1 MKQMY
6 LYFYLLFELIYK
18 HIMNLKEKVQ
28 ELFAKYNINLSVAE
42 EVVEVKQ
49 MTEGILEDGSS
60 IYTDSDAWA
69 VGVRV
74 LVKDAEGNDA
84 PLMDGEYKLADG
96 SSIVVA
102 EGVIAEIKPMEE
114 EPKVE
119 VEVEAETTEVVEQS
133 TEMNSEFEAILNVVS
148 NLEKE
153 IATLKAEKENL
164 SAQVTKLSAQPAVD
178 SVKTE
183 FKKAQKQVE
192 APAKSF
198 KKMTYEERFA
208 YNLSKNK

>member
-1 MKQMY
+1 M
-6 LYFYLLFELIYK
+6 FYLLTELIYK

-28 ELFAKYNINLSVAE
+28 ELFAKYNISLSVSE

-96 SSIVVA
+96 STIVVT

-119 VEVEAETTEVVEQS
+119 VEVEAESTEVVEQS
-133 TEMNSEFEAILNVVS
+133 TEMNAEFEAILNVVA

-208 YNLSKNK
+208 YNLNKNK

>member
-28 ELFAKYNINLSVAE
+28 ELFAKYNISLSVSE

-69 VGVRV
+69 IGVRV
-74 LVKDAEGNDA
+74 MIKDAEGNDA
-84 PLMDGEYKLADG
+84 PLVDGEYKLADG

-119 VEVEAETTEVVEQS
+119 IEVEAETAEVVEQS
-133 TEMNSEFEAILNVVS
+133 TEMNAEFEAILNVVA

-208 YNLSKNK
+208 YNLSKHK

>member
-6 LYFYLLFELIYK
+6 VYFYLLFELIYK

-28 ELFAKYNINLSVAE
+28 ELFAKYNISLSVSE

-84 PLMDGEYKLADG
+84 PLVDGEYKLADG

-119 VEVEAETTEVVEQS
+119 VEVEAEATEVVEQS
-133 TEMNSEFEAILNVVS
+133 TEMNAEFEAILNVVA

-164 SAQVTKLSAQPAVD
+164 SAQVTKLSAQPAIE

-183 FKKAQKQVE
+183 FKKAPKQVE
-192 APAKSF
+192 APTKSF

-208 YNLSKNK
+208 YNLSKHK

>member
-1 MKQMY
+1 
-6 LYFYLLFELIYK
+6 
-18 HIMNLKEKVQ
+18 MNLKEKVQ
-28 ELFAKYNINLSVAE
+28 ELFAKYNVNLSVSE

-49 MTEGILEDGSS
+49 MTEGILQDGSS

-84 PLMDGEYKLADG
+84 PLMDGEYILADG
-96 SSIVVA
+96 STIVVA

-119 VEVEAETTEVVEQS
+119 VEVEATEVVEQS
-133 TEMNSEFEAILNVVS
+133 TEMNAEFEAILNVVA

-164 SAQVTKLSAQPAVD
+164 SAQVTKLSAQPAVE

-183 FKKAQKQVE
+183 FKKAVKEV
-192 APAKSF
+192 PSKSF
-198 KKMTYEERFA
+198 KQMTYEERFA
-208 YNLSKNK
+208 YNLNKNK

>member
-1 MKQMY
+1 
-6 LYFYLLFELIYK
+6 
-18 HIMNLKEKVQ
+18 MNLKEKVQ

-74 LVKDAEGNDA
+74 MIKDAEGNDA
-84 PLMDGEYKLADG
+84 PLVDGEYKLADG

-119 VEVEAETTEVVEQS
+119 IEVEAETTEVVEQS
-133 TEMNSEFEAILNVVS
+133 TEMNAEFEAILNVVA

-153 IATLKAEKENL
+153 ITTLKAEKENL

-208 YNLSKNK
+208 YNLSKHK

>member
-6 LYFYLLFELIYK
+6 VYFYLLFELIYK

-28 ELFAKYNINLSVAE
+28 ELFAKYNINLSVSE

-74 LVKDAEGNDA
+74 MIKDAEGNDA
-84 PLMDGEYKLADG
+84 PLVDGEYKLADG

-119 VEVEAETTEVVEQS
+119 VEVEAETAEVVEQS
-133 TEMNSEFEAILNVVS
+133 TEMNAEFEAILNVVA

-178 SVKTE
+178 SVKAE

-192 APAKSF
+192 APTKSF

-208 YNLSKNK
+208 YNLSKHK

>member
-6 LYFYLLFELIYK
+6 VYFYLLFELIYK

-74 LVKDAEGNDA
+74 MIKDAEGNDA
-84 PLMDGEYKLADG
+84 PLVDGEYKLADG
-96 SSIVVA
+96 SLIVVS

-119 VEVEAETTEVVEQS
+119 VEVEAEATEVVEQS
-133 TEMNSEFEAILNVVS
+133 TEMNAEFEAILNVVA

-164 SAQVTKLSAQPAVD
+164 SAQVTKLSAQPAIE

-183 FKKAQKQVE
+183 FKKAPKQVE
-192 APAKSF
+192 APTKSF

-208 YNLSKNK
+208 YNLSKHK

>member
-1 MKQMY
+1 M
-6 LYFYLLFELIYK
+6 FYLLTELIYK

-28 ELFAKYNINLSVAE
+28 ELFAKYNVNLSVSE

-84 PLMDGEYKLADG
+84 PLIDGEYKLADG
-96 SSIVVA
+96 STIVVT

-119 VEVEAETTEVVEQS
+119 VEVEAEATEVVEQS
-133 TEMNSEFEAILNVVS
+133 TEMNAEFEAILNVVA

-164 SAQVTKLSAQPAVD
+164 SAQVTKLSAQPAVE

-183 FKKAQKQVE
+183 FKKAVKE
-192 APAKSF
+192 APSKSF
-198 KKMTYEERFA
+198 KQMTYEERFA
-208 YNLSKNK
+208 YNLNKNK

>member
-1 MKQMY
+1 M
-6 LYFYLLFELIYK
+6 FYLLIELIYK

-28 ELFAKYNINLSVAE
+28 ELFAKYNVNLSVSE

-84 PLMDGEYKLADG
+84 PLLDGEYKLADG
-96 SSIVVA
+96 STIVVT

-119 VEVEAETTEVVEQS
+119 VEIETSTEVEQS
-133 TEMNSEFEAILNVVS
+133 TDSMNAEFEAILNVVA

-164 SAQVTKLSAQPAVD
+164 SAQVTKLSAQPAVE

-183 FKKAQKQVE
+183 FKKAVKE
-192 APAKSF
+192 APSKSF
-198 KKMTYEERFA
+198 KQMTYEERFA
-208 YNLSKNK
+208 YNLNKNK

>member
-6 LYFYLLFELIYK
+6 VYFYLLFELIYK

-74 LVKDAEGNDA
+74 MIKDAEGNDA
-84 PLMDGEYKLADG
+84 PLVDGEYKLADG

-119 VEVEAETTEVVEQS
+119 VEIETSTEVEQS
-133 TEMNSEFEAILNVVS
+133 TDSMNAEFEAILNVVA

-164 SAQVTKLSAQPAVD
+164 SAQVTKLSAQPAVE

-183 FKKAQKQVE
+183 FKKAVKE
-192 APAKSF
+192 APKKSF
-198 KKMTYEERFA
+198 KQMTYEERFA
-208 YNLSKNK
+208 YNLNKNK

>member
-1 MKQMY
+1 M
-6 LYFYLLFELIYK
+6 FYLLIELIYK

-28 ELFAKYNINLSVAE
+28 ELFAKYNISLSVSE

-96 SSIVVA
+96 STIVVT
-102 EGVIAEIKPMEE
+102 EGVIAEIKPMVE
-114 EPKVE
+114 EPEVE
-119 VEVEAETTEVVEQS
+119 VEVEAEATEVVEQS
-133 TEMNSEFEAILNVVS
+133 TEMNAEFEAILNVVA

-164 SAQVTKLSAQPAVD
+164 SAQVTKLSAQPAVE

-183 FKKAQKQVE
+183 FKKAVKE
-192 APAKSF
+192 APSKSF
-198 KKMTYEERFA
+198 KQMTYEERFA
-208 YNLSKNK
+208 YNLNKNK

>member
-6 LYFYLLFELIYK
+6 VYFYLLFELIYK

-28 ELFAKYNINLSVAE
+28 ELFAKYNVNLSVSE

-74 LVKDAEGNDA
+74 MVKDAEGNDA
-84 PLMDGEYKLADG
+84 PLVDGEYKLADG

-119 VEVEAETTEVVEQS
+119 VEVEAEATEVVEQS
-133 TEMNSEFEAILNVVS
+133 TEMNAEFEAILNVVA

-178 SVKTE
+178 SVKAE

-208 YNLSKNK
+208 YNLSKHK

>member
-1 MKQMY
+1 M
-6 LYFYLLFELIYK
+6 FYLLTELIYK
-18 HIMNLKEKVQ
+18 HIMNLKQKVQ
-28 ELFAKYNINLSVAE
+28 ELFAKYNVNLSVSE

-96 SSIVVA
+96 STIVVT
-102 EGVIAEIKPMEE
+102 EGMIAEIKPMEE

-119 VEVEAETTEVVEQS
+119 VEVEAEATEVVEQS
-133 TEMNSEFEAILNVVS
+133 TEMNAEFEAILNVVA

-164 SAQVTKLSAQPAVD
+164 SAQVTKLSAQPAVE

-183 FKKAQKQVE
+183 FKKAVKE
-192 APAKSF
+192 APSKSF
-198 KKMTYEERFA
+198 KQMTYEERFA
-208 YNLSKNK
+208 YNLNKNK

>member
-1 MKQMY
+1 M
-6 LYFYLLFELIYK
+6 FYLLIELIYK

-28 ELFAKYNINLSVAE
+28 ELFAKYNVNLSVSE

-96 SSIVVA
+96 STIVVT

-119 VEVEAETTEVVEQS
+119 VEVEAESTEVVEQS
-133 TEMNSEFEAILNVVS
+133 TEMNAEFEAILNVVA

-164 SAQVTKLSAQPAVD
+164 SAQVTKLSAQPAVE

-183 FKKAQKQVE
+183 FKKAVKE
-192 APAKSF
+192 APSKSF
-198 KKMTYEERFA
+198 KQMTYEERFA
-208 YNLSKNK
+208 YNLNKNK

>member
-1 MKQMY
+1 
-6 LYFYLLFELIYK
+6 
-18 HIMNLKEKVQ
+18 MNLKEKVQ
-28 ELFAKYNINLSVAE
+28 ELFAKYNISLSVSE

-74 LVKDAEGNDA
+74 MIKDAEGNDA
-84 PLMDGEYKLADG
+84 PLVDGEYKLADG
-96 SSIVVA
+96 SLIVVS

-119 VEVEAETTEVVEQS
+119 VEVEAEATEVVEQS
-133 TEMNSEFEAILNVVS
+133 TEMNAEFEAILNVVA

-164 SAQVTKLSAQPAVD
+164 SAQVTKLSAQPAIE
-178 SVKTE
+178 SVKAE
-183 FKKAQKQVE
+183 FKKAPKQVE
-192 APAKSF
+192 APTKSF

-208 YNLSKNK
+208 YNLSKHK

>member
-1 MKQMY
+1 MKQIYVM
-6 LYFYLLFELIYK
+6 FYLLIELIYK

-28 ELFAKYNINLSVAE
+28 ELFAKYNVNLSVSE

-96 SSIVVA
+96 STIVVT
-102 EGVIAEIKPMEE
+102 EGMIAEIKPMEE

-119 VEVEAETTEVVEQS
+119 VEVEAESTEVVEQS
-133 TEMNSEFEAILNVVS
+133 TEMNAEFEAILNVVA

-164 SAQVTKLSAQPAVD
+164 SAQVTKLSAQPAVE

-183 FKKAQKQVE
+183 FKKAVKE
-192 APAKSF
+192 APSKSF
-198 KKMTYEERFA
+198 KQMTYEERFA
-208 YNLSKNK
+208 YNLNKNK

>member
-1 MKQMY
+1 M
-6 LYFYLLFELIYK
+6 FYLLIELIYK

-28 ELFAKYNINLSVAE
+28 ELFAKYNISLSVSE

-96 SSIVVA
+96 STIVVT
-102 EGVIAEIKPMEE
+102 EGVIAEIKPIEE

-119 VEVEAETTEVVEQS
+119 VEVEAEATEVVEQS
-133 TEMNSEFEAILNVVS
+133 TEMNAEFEAILNVVA

-164 SAQVTKLSAQPAVD
+164 SAQVTKLSAQPAVE

-183 FKKAQKQVE
+183 FKKAVKE
-192 APAKSF
+192 APSKSF
-198 KKMTYEERFA
+198 KQMTYEERFA
-208 YNLSKNK
+208 YNLNKNK

>member
-1 MKQMY
+1 M
-6 LYFYLLFELIYK
+6 FYLLTELIYK
-18 HIMNLKEKVQ
+18 HIMNLKQKVQ
-28 ELFAKYNINLSVAE
+28 ELFAKYNVNLSVSE

-96 SSIVVA
+96 STIVVT

-119 VEVEAETTEVVEQS
+119 VEVEAEATEVVEQS
-133 TEMNSEFEAILNVVS
+133 TEMNAEFEAILNVVA

-164 SAQVTKLSAQPAVD
+164 SAQVTKLSAQPAVE

-183 FKKAQKQVE
+183 FKKAVKE
-192 APAKSF
+192 APSKSF
-198 KKMTYEERFA
+198 KQMTYEERFA
-208 YNLSKNK
+208 YNLNKNK

>member
-6 LYFYLLFELIYK
+6 VYFYLLFELIYK

-28 ELFAKYNINLSVAE
+28 ELFAKYNISLSVSE

-74 LVKDAEGNDA
+74 MIKDAEGNDA
-84 PLMDGEYKLADG
+84 PLVDGEYKLADG
-96 SSIVVA
+96 SLIVVS

-119 VEVEAETTEVVEQS
+119 VEVEAEATEVVEQS
-133 TEMNSEFEAILNVVS
+133 TEMNAEFEAILNVVA

-164 SAQVTKLSAQPAVD
+164 SAQVTKLSAQPAIE

-183 FKKAQKQVE
+183 FKKAPKQVE
-192 APAKSF
+192 APTKSF

-208 YNLSKNK
+208 YNLSKHK

>member
-1 MKQMY
+1 M
-6 LYFYLLFELIYK
+6 FYLLIELIYK

-28 ELFAKYNINLSVAE
+28 ELFAKYNISLSVSE

-96 SSIVVA
+96 STIVVT

-119 VEVEAETTEVVEQS
+119 VEVEAESTEVVEQS
-133 TEMNSEFEAILNVVS
+133 TEMNAEFEAILNVVA

-164 SAQVTKLSAQPAVD
+164 SAQVTKLSAQPAVE

-183 FKKAQKQVE
+183 FKKAVKE
-192 APAKSF
+192 APSKSF
-198 KKMTYEERFA
+198 KQMTYEERFA
-208 YNLSKNK
+208 YNLNKNK

>member
-1 MKQMY
+1 M
-6 LYFYLLFELIYK
+6 FYLLTELIYK

-28 ELFAKYNINLSVAE
+28 ELFAKYNISLSVSE

-96 SSIVVA
+96 STIVVT

-119 VEVEAETTEVVEQS
+119 VEVEAEATEVVEQS
-133 TEMNSEFEAILNVVS
+133 TEMNAEFEAILNVVA

-153 IATLKAEKENL
+153 IASLKAEKENL
-164 SAQVTKLSAQPAVD
+164 SAQVTKLSAQPAVE

-183 FKKAQKQVE
+183 FKKAVKE
-192 APAKSF
+192 APSKSF
-198 KKMTYEERFA
+198 KQMTYEERFA
-208 YNLSKNK
+208 YNLNKNK

>member
-1 MKQMY
+1 MKQIYVM
-6 LYFYLLFELIYK
+6 FYLLTELIYK

-28 ELFAKYNINLSVAE
+28 ELFAKYNISLSVSE

-96 SSIVVA
+96 STIVVT

-119 VEVEAETTEVVEQS
+119 VEVEAESTEVVEQS
-133 TEMNSEFEAILNVVS
+133 TEMNAEFEAILNVVA

-164 SAQVTKLSAQPAVD
+164 SAQVTKLSAQPAVE

-183 FKKAQKQVE
+183 FKKAVKE
-192 APAKSF
+192 APSKSF
-198 KKMTYEERFA
+198 KQMTYEERFA
-208 YNLSKNK
+208 YNLNKNK

>member
-1 MKQMY
+1 MKQIYVM
-6 LYFYLLFELIYK
+6 FYLLTELIYK

-28 ELFAKYNINLSVAE
+28 ELFAKYNVNLSVSE

-84 PLMDGEYKLADG
+84 PLVDGEYKLADG
-96 SSIVVA
+96 STIVVT

-119 VEVEAETTEVVEQS
+119 VEVEAEATEVVEQS
-133 TEMNSEFEAILNVVS
+133 TEMNAEFEAILNVVA

-164 SAQVTKLSAQPAVD
+164 SAQVTKLSAQPAVE

-183 FKKAQKQVE
+183 FKKAVKE
-192 APAKSF
+192 APSKSF
-198 KKMTYEERFA
+198 KQMTYEERFA
-208 YNLSKNK
+208 YNLNKNK

>member
-1 MKQMY
+1 M
-6 LYFYLLFELIYK
+6 FYLLTELIYK

-28 ELFAKYNINLSVAE
+28 ELFAKYNISLSVSE

-96 SSIVVA
+96 STIVVT

-119 VEVEAETTEVVEQS
+119 VEVEAEATEVVEQS
-133 TEMNSEFEAILNVVS
+133 TEMNAEFEAILNVVA

-164 SAQVTKLSAQPAVD
+164 SAQVTKLSAQPAVE

-183 FKKAQKQVE
+183 FKKAVKE
-192 APAKSF
+192 APSKSF
-198 KKMTYEERFA
+198 KQMTYEERFA
-208 YNLSKNK
+208 YNLNKNK

>member
-1 MKQMY
+1 M
-6 LYFYLLFELIYK
+6 FYLLTELIYK

-28 ELFAKYNINLSVAE
+28 ELFAKYNISLSVSE

-96 SSIVVA
+96 STIVVT

-119 VEVEAETTEVVEQS
+119 VEIETSTEVEQS
-133 TEMNSEFEAILNVVS
+133 TDSMNAEFEAILNVVA

-164 SAQVTKLSAQPAVD
+164 SAQVTKLSAQPAVE

-183 FKKAQKQVE
+183 FKKAVKE
-192 APAKSF
+192 APSKSF
-198 KKMTYEERFA
+198 KQMTYEERFA
-208 YNLSKNK
+208 YNLNKNK

>member
-1 MKQMY
+1 
-6 LYFYLLFELIYK
+6 
-18 HIMNLKEKVQ
+18 MNLKQKVQ
-28 ELFAKYNINLSVAE
+28 ELFAKYNVNLSVSE

-96 SSIVVA
+96 STIVVT

-119 VEVEAETTEVVEQS
+119 VEIETSTEVEQS
-133 TEMNSEFEAILNVVS
+133 TDSMNAEFEAILNVVA

-164 SAQVTKLSAQPAVD
+164 SAQVTKLSAQPAVE

-183 FKKAQKQVE
+183 FKKAVKE
-192 APAKSF
+192 APSKSF
-198 KKMTYEERFA
+198 KQMTYEERFA
-208 YNLSKNK
+208 YNLNKNK

>member
-1 MKQMY
+1 MKQIYVM
-6 LYFYLLFELIYK
+6 FYLLTELIYK

-28 ELFAKYNINLSVAE
+28 ELFAKYNISLSVSE

-96 SSIVVA
+96 STIVVT

-119 VEVEAETTEVVEQS
+119 VEVEAEATEVVEQS
-133 TEMNSEFEAILNVVS
+133 TEMNAEFEAILNVVA

-164 SAQVTKLSAQPAVD
+164 SAQVTKLSAQPAVE

-183 FKKAQKQVE
+183 FKKAVKE
-192 APAKSF
+192 APSKSF
-198 KKMTYEERFA
+198 KQMTYEERFA
-208 YNLSKNK
+208 YNLNKNK

>member
-1 MKQMY
+1 M
-6 LYFYLLFELIYK
+6 FYLLIELIYK

-28 ELFAKYNINLSVAE
+28 ELFAKYNISLSVSE

-84 PLMDGEYKLADG
+84 PLLDGEYKLADG
-96 SSIVVA
+96 STIVVT

-119 VEVEAETTEVVEQS
+119 VEVEAEATEVVEQS
-133 TEMNSEFEAILNVVS
+133 TEMNAEFEAILNVVA

-164 SAQVTKLSAQPAVD
+164 SAQVTKLSAQPAVE

-183 FKKAQKQVE
+183 FKKAVKE
-192 APAKSF
+192 APSKSF
-198 KKMTYEERFA
+198 KQMTYEERFA
-208 YNLSKNK
+208 YNLNKNK

>member
-1 MKQMY
+1 M
-6 LYFYLLFELIYK
+6 FYLLIELIYK

-28 ELFAKYNINLSVAE
+28 ELFAKYNVNLSVSE

-96 SSIVVA
+96 STIVVT
-102 EGVIAEIKPMEE
+102 EGMIAEIKPMEE

-119 VEVEAETTEVVEQS
+119 VEVEAESTEVVEQS
-133 TEMNSEFEAILNVVS
+133 TEMNAEFEAILNVVA

-164 SAQVTKLSAQPAVD
+164 SAQVTKLSAQPAVE

-183 FKKAQKQVE
+183 FKKAVKE
-192 APAKSF
+192 APSKSF
-198 KKMTYEERFA
+198 KQMTYEERFA
-208 YNLSKNK
+208 YNLNKNK

>member
-28 ELFAKYNINLSVAE
+28 ELFAKYNISLSVSE

-69 VGVRV
+69 IGVRV
-74 LVKDAEGNDA
+74 MIKDAEGNDA
-84 PLMDGEYKLADG
+84 PLVDGEYKLADG

-119 VEVEAETTEVVEQS
+119 IEVEAETTEVVEQS
-133 TEMNSEFEAILNVVS
+133 TEMNAEFEAILNVVA

-192 APAKSF
+192 APTKSF

>member
-1 MKQMY
+1 M
-6 LYFYLLFELIYK
+6 FYLLIELIYK

-28 ELFAKYNINLSVAE
+28 ELFAKYNISLSVSE
-42 EVVEVKQ
+42 QVVEVKQ

-96 SSIVVA
+96 STIVVT

-119 VEVEAETTEVVEQS
+119 VEVEAEATEVVEQS
-133 TEMNSEFEAILNVVS
+133 TEMNAEFEAILNVVA

-164 SAQVTKLSAQPAVD
+164 SAQVTKLSAQPAVE

-183 FKKAQKQVE
+183 FKKAVKE
-192 APAKSF
+192 APSKSF
-198 KKMTYEERFA
+198 KQMTYEERFA
-208 YNLSKNK
+208 YNLNKNK

>member
-1 MKQMY
+1 M
-6 LYFYLLFELIYK
+6 FYLLTELIYK

-28 ELFAKYNINLSVAE
+28 ELFAKYNISLSVSE

-96 SSIVVA
+96 STIVVT

-114 EPKVE
+114 ESKVE
-119 VEVEAETTEVVEQS
+119 VEVEAEATEVVEQS
-133 TEMNSEFEAILNVVS
+133 TEMNAEFEAILNVVA

-164 SAQVTKLSAQPAVD
+164 SAQVTKLSAQPAVE

-183 FKKAQKQVE
+183 FKKAVKE
-192 APAKSF
+192 APSKSF
-198 KKMTYEERFA
+198 KQMTYEERFA
-208 YNLSKNK
+208 YNLNKNK

>member
-1 MKQMY
+1 
-6 LYFYLLFELIYK
+6 
-18 HIMNLKEKVQ
+18 MNLKEKVQ
-28 ELFAKYNINLSVAE
+28 ELFAKYNISLSVSE

-69 VGVRV
+69 IGVRV
-74 LVKDAEGNDA
+74 MIKDAEGNDA
-84 PLMDGEYKLADG
+84 PLVDGEYKLADG

-119 VEVEAETTEVVEQS
+119 IEVEAETTEVVEQS
-133 TEMNSEFEAILNVVS
+133 TEMNAEFEAILNVVA

-192 APAKSF
+192 APTKSF

>member
-6 LYFYLLFELIYK
+6 VYFYLLFELIYK

-28 ELFAKYNINLSVAE
+28 ELFAKYNINLSVSE

-74 LVKDAEGNDA
+74 MIKDAEGNDA
-84 PLMDGEYKLADG
+84 PLVDGEYKLADG

-133 TEMNSEFEAILNVVS
+133 TEMNAEFEAILNVVS

-178 SVKTE
+178 SVKAE
-183 FKKAQKQVE
+183 FKKAPKQVE

-208 YNLSKNK
+208 YNLSKHK

>member
-1 MKQMY
+1 MKQIYVM
-6 LYFYLLFELIYK
+6 FYLLTELIYK
-18 HIMNLKEKVQ
+18 HIMNLKQKVQ
-28 ELFAKYNINLSVAE
+28 ELFAKYNVNLSVSE

-96 SSIVVA
+96 STIVVT

-119 VEVEAETTEVVEQS
+119 VEVEAEATEVVEQS
-133 TEMNSEFEAILNVVS
+133 TEMNAEFEAILNVVA

-164 SAQVTKLSAQPAVD
+164 SAQVTKLSAQPAVE

-183 FKKAQKQVE
+183 FKKAVKE
-192 APAKSF
+192 APSKSF
-198 KKMTYEERFA
+198 KQMTYEERFA
-208 YNLSKNK
+208 YNLNKNK

>member
-1 MKQMY
+1 
-6 LYFYLLFELIYK
+6 
-18 HIMNLKEKVQ
+18 MNLKEKVQ
-28 ELFAKYNINLSVAE
+28 ELFAKYNISLSVSE

-74 LVKDAEGNDA
+74 MIKDAEGNDA
-84 PLMDGEYKLADG
+84 PLVDGEYKLADG

-119 VEVEAETTEVVEQS
+119 VEVEAEATEVVEQS
-133 TEMNSEFEAILNVVS
+133 TEMNAEFEAILNVVA

-164 SAQVTKLSAQPAVD
+164 SAQVTKLSAQPAIE

-183 FKKAQKQVE
+183 FKKAPKQVE
-192 APAKSF
+192 APTKSF

-208 YNLSKNK
+208 YNLSKHK

>member
-1 MKQMY
+1 M
-6 LYFYLLFELIYK
+6 FYLLTELIYK

-28 ELFAKYNINLSVAE
+28 ELFAKYNISLSVSE

-96 SSIVVA
+96 STIVVT

-119 VEVEAETTEVVEQS
+119 VEVEAESTEVVEQS
-133 TEMNSEFEAILNVVS
+133 TEMNAEFEAILNVVA

-164 SAQVTKLSAQPAVD
+164 SAQVTKLSAQPAVE

-183 FKKAQKQVE
+183 FKKAVKE
-192 APAKSF
+192 APSKSF
-198 KKMTYEERFA
+198 KQMTYEERFA
-208 YNLSKNK
+208 YNLNKNK

>member
-1 MKQMY
+1 MKQNYVM
-6 LYFYLLFELIYK
+6 FYLLIELIYK

-28 ELFAKYNINLSVAE
+28 ELFAKYNINLSVSE

-84 PLMDGEYKLADG
+84 PLVDGEYKLADG
-96 SSIVVA
+96 SMIVVT
-102 EGVIAEIKPMEE
+102 EGMIAEIKPMEE

-119 VEVEAETTEVVEQS
+119 VEVEAEATEVVEQS
-133 TEMNSEFEAILNVVS
+133 TEMNAEFEAILNVVA

-164 SAQVTKLSAQPAVD
+164 SAQVTKLSAQPAVE

-183 FKKAQKQVE
+183 FKKAVKE
-192 APAKSF
+192 APSKSF
-198 KKMTYEERFA
+198 KQMTYEERFA
-208 YNLSKNK
+208 YNLNKNK

>member
-1 MKQMY
+1 M
-6 LYFYLLFELIYK
+6 FYLLIELIYK

-28 ELFAKYNINLSVAE
+28 ELFAKYNINLSVSE

-84 PLMDGEYKLADG
+84 PLVDGEYKLADG
-96 SSIVVA
+96 SMIVVT

-119 VEVEAETTEVVEQS
+119 VEVEAEATEVVEQS
-133 TEMNSEFEAILNVVS
+133 TEMNAEFEAILNVVA

-164 SAQVTKLSAQPAVD
+164 SAQVTKLSAQPAVE

-183 FKKAQKQVE
+183 FKKAVKE
-192 APAKSF
+192 APSKSF
-198 KKMTYEERFA
+198 KQMTYEERFA
-208 YNLSKNK
+208 YNLNKNK